1 MKKIQSQNHKKLE
14 ADLINHPPLAT
25 EDDNSFAP
33 KKKKKKCHKF
43 LNQKFDNLD
52 GVSIEDV
59 IE

>member
-1 MKKIQSQNHKKLE
+1 
-14 ADLINHPPLAT
+14 LAT

-33 KKKKKKCHKF
+33 KKKKKKYHKF